1 LDSNEDEDDNSKKPS
16 NSNSNNSGK
25 KKTPLPSNSPKNKK
39 KSSIGK
45 IIGLVFGILLL
56 LCLIGGIA
64 FYFIQKNRSNQSSVL
79 SSSSPVNIETGNNKG
94 ASVPA
99 QNKSQQSLPHT
110 GGMQN
115 QPSTKDKPNI
125 SLQKAA
131 DKKRQRAGT
140 SMALNDDI

>member
-1 LDSNEDEDDNSKKPS
+1 M
-16 NSNSNNSGK
+16 
-25 KKTPLPSNSPKNKK
+25 
-39 KSSIGK
+39 
-45 IIGLVFGILLL
+45 VFGILLL